1 MGAKE
6 QRKGRESERE
16 EHKERGS
23 RSIFP
28 LGCHT
33 VDDVQLV
40 DNDSSSLA
48 WIHWIVRVCEREER
62 EQNYNIIF
70 QCQPLA
76 KFCNDY
82 KSLQHLLGGT
92 V

>member
-16 EHKERGS
+16 GHKERGS

-33 VDDVQLV
+33 VDNLQLV

-48 WIHWIVRVCEREER
+48 WIHWIVRVRVREER
-62 EQNYNIIF
+62 EHNYNIPMSTS
-70 QCQPLA
+70 C
-76 KFCNDY
+76 
-82 KSLQHLLGGT
+82 
-92 V
+92 